1 MTTAREVILAVMA
14 EVQGIAKKDR
24 NQQQSFNYRG
34 IDAVMNKVGPA
45 LRNAGGFILPR
56 VLETKTN
63 TAQTAK
69 GGTLN
74 VVHLTVEFGIYGLDG
89 DPIVGTVAAEAF
101 DSGDK
106 ATSKAMSV
114 ALRTFLLQVLA
125 LPTDEP
131 DPDSYSYEAT
141 KSGRDWLSEA
151 DALALVYNLDGLRKL
166 YSEAVANRAPAE
178 IVEKIKDYGNGLSE
192 SQDSSSQPGGS
203 KGVA

>member
-14 EVQGIAKKDR
+14 EVQAVAKKDR
-24 NQQQSFNYRG
+24 NLQQSFNYRG

-69 GGTLN
+69 GGNLN

-131 DPDSYSYEAT
+131 DPDSFSYEAT
-141 KSGRDWLSEA
+141 KSGRDWLAEA
-151 DALALVYNLDGLRKL
+151 EAFALVYDANGLRKL
-166 YSEAVANRAPAE
+166 YSEAVAHRALPE
-178 IVEKIKDYGNGLSE
+178 IVEKIKAYGTDVAS
-192 SQDSSSQPGGS
+192 GS
-203 KGVA
+203 KDPNGEPNRG